1 MCTLKVLKDL
11 PKIIGIII
19 HKQNSKFTG
28 YKGTIKKLTAF
39 VFVDNE
45 KLELELLIFTI
56 FIIFKHE
63 VIREILI
70 KILIHAISVHYKQ

>member
-1 MCTLKVLKDL
+1 MHIESPKDL
-11 PKIIGIII
+11 PKIISIII

-28 YKGTIKKLTAF
+28 YKGTMKKFIAF

-56 FIIFKHE
+56 FIIFKH
-63 VIREILI
+63 
-70 KILIHAISVHYKQ
+70 